1 MPASDSALNRR
12 IGAELAVPVDPR
24 VADFA
29 AAIAAPWGEGALA
42 VLFYGSCLRS
52 TELDGQMLDFYL
64 ITRDYDAAYAG
75 AGKPKWMA
83 RANAAIPPNVFPATH
98 DNLVAKVAVLSL
110 ADFERLCSVAA
121 GDVSVWARFA
131 QPARLVWQRE
141 EAVAPITHAVA
152 NASRTLFAYAL
163 PMMEGTAHDPL
174 AIYNCGFT
182 LTYGA
187 ELRAERAGRAG
198 SVVDHDADR
207 YRGAGTEILA
217 EGVAP
222 IGDRVVAEKAW
233 ARFRRR
239 GKMLTLLRLAKA
251 SGTYAGGIDYL
262 AWKVNRHAGTAIA
275 IKPWQRKWPIL
286 GALVMLPKLL
296 RQGAIK

>member
-1 MPASDSALNRR
+1 MAFPDNALERR

-24 VADFA
+24 VAAFA
-29 AAIAAPWGEGALA
+29 ADIAAPWGDGALA

-64 ITRDYDAAYAG
+64 ITRDYDASYAG
-75 AGKPKWMA
+75 AGKPRWMA
-83 RANAAIPPNVFPATH
+83 RANAAIPPNVFPATQ

-110 ADFERLCSVAA
+110 ADFARLCSVAA

-131 QPARLVWQRE
+131 QPARLVWHRD
-141 EAVAPITHAVA
+141 EAVAPIIQAVA

-163 PMMEGTAHDPL
+163 PMMDGASRDPL
-174 AIYNCGFT
+174 AIYNRGFT

-198 SVVDHDADR
+198 SVVDHDRER
-207 YRGAGTEILA
+207 YRDAGAEILA
-217 EGVAP
+217 EGIQPV
-222 IGDRVVAEKAW
+222 GDRSAAEKAW

-262 AWKVNRHAGTAIA
+262 AWKINRHAGTQIA
-275 IKPWQRKWPIL
+275 IRPWQRKWPIL
-286 GALVMLPKLL
+286 GALVMLPRLL